1 MIFIHCVVV
10 VVDDVIEV
18 VLVWSVKVLLTICLP
33 LTWQIHKIQLLTFIV
48 PLKIKQTVLPRNNVG
63 GGRACTKGHWKAF
76 FHLRCNSV
84 FRYLT
89 VFTRVYWLELYRPS
103 SLLWSSSDFWWFPRL
118 ARLLTAVKGLKVAW
132 VVHAVKVYSCSQLS
146 YYWGEEGGPA
156 RPAHTLLGFRFA
168 SADVN
173 GDVTFTSR

>member
-1 MIFIHCVVV
+1 MRHFFMIFIHCVVV
-10 VVDDVIEV
+10 VVDDVIKV
-18 VLVWSVKVLLTICLP
+18 VLVCSVKVLLTICLP

-48 PLKIKQTVLPRNNVG
+48 PLKIKQIVLPRNNVG

-132 VVHAVKVYSCSQLS
+132 VVHAVKV
-146 YYWGEEGGPA
+146 
-156 RPAHTLLGFRFA
+156 
-168 SADVN
+168 
-173 GDVTFTSR
+173 

>member
-1 MIFIHCVVV
+1 MNIWFC
-10 VVDDVIEV
+10 
-18 VLVWSVKVLLTICLP
+18 LVASSAELTKTKQNHHNC
-33 LTWQIHKIQLLTFIV
+33 TQIHKIQLLTFIV
-48 PLKIKQTVLPRNNVG
+48 PLKIKQIVLPRNNVG